1 MYNAGADGARTSQS
15 WLQSES
21 TYRLTVEKA
30 KEAKQG
36 AGFAE
41 NEYEKWKDA
50 NQQAK
55 KDLEVTLARHAQERL
70 ELADERKIIKMIMRY
85 IGVLHEVKAT
95 EKSIAAGGVDSVKD
109 KDSGTEFC
117 AFLSSV
123 AMRAA
128 GAARPIIF
136 FIVKTTV

>member
-1 MYNAGADGARTSQS
+1 
-15 WLQSES
+15 
-21 TYRLTVEKA
+21 LTVEKA

-85 IGVLHEVKAT
+85 IGVLNDVKAT

-109 KDSGTEFC
+109 SESGTEFVRFC
-117 AFLSSV
+117 HRRVSRSAGIVFADCRETGVQAFRTRMLSSCP
-123 AMRAA
+123 
-128 GAARPIIF
+128 RPSRS
-136 FIVKTTV
+136 